1 MELRVKCGASDR
13 AARHVSVWNTIKE
26 AGPVWVIE
34 VQRTRMPEWFA
45 MWFCSTKAEAEA
57 NLARAIG
64 WDGNGGVVTDARIT
78 EGVAYW
84 REGGGSSTRK
94 RRSRPMPTY
103 TSLEAMGF

>member
-45 MWFCSTKAEAEA
+45 MWFCSTRAEAEA

-84 REGGGSSTRK
+84 SQGDSGTT
-94 RRSRPMPTY
+94 RRSRHRPQAAY

>member
-1 MELRVKCGASDR
+1 MELRVRCGASDR

-26 AGPVWVIE
+26 TGPVWVIE
-34 VQRTRMPEWFA
+34 VRRTRMPEWFA
-45 MWFCSTKAEAEA
+45 MWYCPTKEEAEA

-64 WDGNGGVVTDARIT
+64 YDGNGGVVTDARIT

-84 REGGGSSTRK
+84 SQRDSGVTRRP
-94 RRSRPMPTY
+94 RRRPQQAY

>member
-1 MELRVKCGASDR
+1 MELRVRCGASDR

-34 VQRTRMPEWFA
+34 VKRTRMPEWFA
-45 MWFCSTKAEAEA
+45 MWFCSTTAEAEA

-84 REGGGSSTRK
+84 SQRDSGVA
-94 RRSRPMPTY
+94 RRPRRRPQQAH